1 MLVHKTFT
9 DRPHLHR
16 TDKYFV
22 SFGSCDPTLLLYLL
36 QLFTLSWSVQVFS
49 MISDLNL
56 ARQTKFMLIGN
67 TIFVTSA
74 RVWGGLVSIDFLFI
88 DVKIVDVYGTC
99 CAVLSPALCWHRA
112 RTNNRWD
119 SFCQQLQCWMGI
131 LARERFRSSSSY
143 QSSEASEIMHLKVLF
158 DLHHS
163 DSSPLN
169 GSGNGELIFVY
180 RLEDF
185 PWFPIK
191 TSLSLRSLE
200 YQFQYPRS
208 CLELPESWLKGS
220 GGHTTARGAAE
231 SSQQQQP
238 AD

>member
-1 MLVHKTFT
+1 M
-9 DRPHLHR
+9 DACPQNLHWQA
-16 TDKYFV
+16 TPPQNWQIFCIFWILWSYT
-22 SFGSCDPTLLLYLL
+22 SA
-36 QLFTLSWSVQVFS
+36 LSSAIINAELKCTSVQQ
-49 MISDLNL
+49 DLWSQCSQ
-56 ARQTKFMLIGN
+56 ADQVYAYWIGN

-74 RVWGGLVSIDFLFI
+74 RVWGDLVSIDFLFI

-131 LARERFRSSSSY
+131 LARERFRSSSSSY
-143 QSSEASEIMHLKVLF
+143 QSLEASEIMHLKVLF

-208 CLELPESWLKGS
+208 CLELP
-220 GGHTTARGAAE
+220 
-231 SSQQQQP
+231 
-238 AD
+238 

>member
-1 MLVHKTFT
+1 MLQM
-9 DRPHLHR
+9 
-16 TDKYFV
+16 
-22 SFGSCDPTLLLYLL
+22 LLLYLL

-56 ARQTKFMLIGN
+56 ARKTKFMLIGN
-67 TIFVTSA
+67 TIFVSSA

-131 LARERFRSSSSY
+131 LSWERFRSSSSY

-191 TSLSLRSLE
+191 TTLSLSVCSNTNFNIQEVAWSYRRVDSRAVVDTQQRE
-200 YQFQYPRS
+200 EQR
-208 CLELPESWLKGS
+208 
-220 GGHTTARGAAE
+220 RAAS
-231 SSQQQQP
+231 SSQQP
-238 AD
+238 VARYNENLGNFKCRRNIRKVL

>member
-1 MLVHKTFT
+1 
-9 DRPHLHR
+9 
-16 TDKYFV
+16 
-22 SFGSCDPTLLLYLL
+22 
-36 QLFTLSWSVQVFS
+36 
-49 MISDLNL
+49 
-56 ARQTKFMLIGN
+56 MLIGN

-131 LARERFRSSSSY
+131 LSWERFRSSSSY
-143 QSSEASEIMHLKVLF
+143 QSSEASEIMHFKVLF

-208 CLELPESWLKGS
+208 CLELPGSWLKGS

-231 SSQQQQP
+231 SSQQQP
-238 AD
+238 AASSQIQWKLGKF

>member
-1 MLVHKTFT
+1 MLQM
-9 DRPHLHR
+9 
-16 TDKYFV
+16 
-22 SFGSCDPTLLLYLL
+22 LLLYLL

-56 ARQTKFMLIGN
+56 ARKTKFMLIGN
-67 TIFVTSA
+67 TIFVSSA

-191 TSLSLRSLE
+191 TSLSLSPFARIPISISKKLLGVTGELTQGQWWTHNSERS
-200 YQFQYPRS
+200 
-208 CLELPESWLKGS
+208 S
-220 GGHTTARGAAE
+220 GE
-231 SSQQQQP
+231 QQQP

>member
-1 MLVHKTFT
+1 MLQM
-9 DRPHLHR
+9 
-16 TDKYFV
+16 
-22 SFGSCDPTLLLYLL
+22 LLLYLL

-56 ARQTKFMLIGN
+56 ARKTKFMLIGN
-67 TIFVTSA
+67 TIFVSSA

-88 DVKIVDVYGTC
+88 DVKIVDIYGTC

-131 LARERFRSSSSY
+131 LSWERFRSSSSY
-143 QSSEASEIMHLKVLF
+143 QSSEASEIMHFKVLF

-208 CLELPESWLKGS
+208 CLELPGSWLKGS
-220 GGHTTARGAAE
+220 VGHTTARGAAE
-231 SSQQQQP
+231 SSQQQP
-238 AD
+238 AASSQIQWKLGKF

>member
-1 MLVHKTFT
+1 MGFLFPFFHGSQSSQGDQANDYWEHNFC
-9 DRPHLHR
+9 H
-16 TDKYFV
+16 FCQSV
-22 SFGSCDPTLLLYLL
+22 S
-36 QLFTLSWSVQVFS
+36 
-49 MISDLNL
+49 
-56 ARQTKFMLIGN
+56 
-67 TIFVTSA
+67 
-74 RVWGGLVSIDFLFI
+74 GLVSIDFLFI
-88 DVKIVDVYGTC
+88 DVKIVDIYGTC

-131 LARERFRSSSSY
+131 LSWERFRSSSSY

-191 TSLSLRSLE
+191 TSLSLRPFARIPISISKKLLGVTGE
-200 YQFQYPRS
+200 LTQGQWWTHNSERS
-208 CLELPESWLKGS
+208 S
-220 GGHTTARGAAE
+220 GEQPAA
-231 SSQQQQP
+231 SSQIQWKLGKF
-238 AD
+238 

>member
-1 MLVHKTFT
+1 MSKLWTSMVLAVLYSAQLCADTA
-9 DRPHLHR
+9 PA
-16 TDKYFV
+16 
-22 SFGSCDPTLLLYLL
+22 PTIGG
-36 QLFTLSWSVQVFS
+36 TLSVNSFNVEWESWVE
-49 MISDLNL
+49 
-56 ARQTKFMLIGN
+56 
-67 TIFVTSA
+67 SA
-74 RVWGGLVSIDFLFI
+74 LV
-88 DVKIVDVYGTC
+88 
-99 CAVLSPALCWHRA
+99 
-112 RTNNRWD
+112 
-119 SFCQQLQCWMGI
+119 
-131 LARERFRSSSSY
+131 RSSSSY

-191 TSLSLRSLE
+191 TLSLSLRSLE

-231 SSQQQQP
+231 SSQQQQQP
-238 AD
+238 VARYNENLGNFKCRRNIRKVL